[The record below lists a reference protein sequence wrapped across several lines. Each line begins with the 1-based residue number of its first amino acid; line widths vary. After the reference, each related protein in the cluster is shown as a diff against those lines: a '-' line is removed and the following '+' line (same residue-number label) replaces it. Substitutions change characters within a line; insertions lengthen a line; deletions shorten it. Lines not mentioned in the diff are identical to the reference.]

1 MHRFCPYDILPE
13 VNILENKDLIAIGE
27 AAELLGVSIDT
38 LRRWDK
44 SGQLLATKSS
54 GRHRLYSRFKIELY
68 LSDLQ
73 ILAKDWVESSTEIPA
88 KLHCPNSAVFQAR
101 LHKME
106 GLLSQ
111 VEELR
116 KIFPLIVA
124 VAGEIGNNSFDHN
137 LGNWA
142 DIPGIFFGYD
152 ISKRMI
158 VLADRGQGV
167 LATLHR
173 VRPSLETHA
182 EALRVAFSEIISGR
196 APESR
201 GNGLKFVRQV
211 IADNPIGLIFRT
223 GDAEL
228 ILKKDEAVLDIHPSV
243 SNFRG
248 CLAFITF

>member
-1 MHRFCPYDILPE
+1 MGTTRDQ
-13 VNILENKDLIAIGE
+13 NMIAIGK
-27 AAELLGVSIDT
+27 AAELLGVSQDT

-44 SGQLLATKSS
+44 SGQMPSVKSA
-54 GRHRLYSRFKIELY
+54 GGHRLYSRFQIELY

-73 ILAKDWVESSTEIPA
+73 ILAKNWVESGTEISPE
-88 KLHCPNSAVFQAR
+88 LHCSDSSTFQAR

-111 VEELR
+111 VKKL
-116 KIFPLIVA
+116 KDIFPLIVA

-137 LGNWA
+137 LGNWP
-142 DIPGIFFGYD
+142 DIPGVFFGYD
-152 ISKRMI
+152 IGKGRI

-173 VRPSLETHA
+173 VRPSLETHT
-182 EALRVAFSEIISGR
+182 EALRVAFSEVVSGR
-196 APESR
+196 APENR

-211 IADNPIGLIFRT
+211 IADNSIGLAFRT

-228 ILKKDEAVLDIHPSV
+228 VLRKNKADLDIRGSPTEFH
-243 SNFRG
+243 G